1 LRTTLVPTL
10 VAIRVGIVVTPVLP
24 IAGVRPVGRVVAVI
38 VRGVV
43 PVRGIVPVV
52 EEEADAE
59 APVTPPVRVITVG
72 PVVRVIPGVAVIGI
86 VAVAIGAGA
95 ASITRARLAA
105 LGIRES

>member
-24 IAGVRPVGRVVAVI
+24 IAGVRPVGRVVAVV
-38 VRGVV
+38 VRGV

-72 PVVRVIPGVAVIGI
+72 PVVRVIPGVTVIGI

>member
-1 LRTTLVPTL
+1 LRATLVTML
-10 VAIRVGIVVTPVLP
+10 VAIRVRIVVTRVLP
-24 IAGVRPVGRVVAVI
+24 IAGVRSVGRVVAV
-38 VRGVV
+38 V
-43 PVRGIVPVV
+43 VRGIPVV

-59 APVTPPVRVITVG
+59 APVTPRVRVITVG
-72 PVVRVIPGVAVIGI
+72 AVVRVIPGVAVIGI